1 VDLWPAIDIR
11 GGRCVRLLQG
21 DYAAETV
28 FGDPLSVAR
37 SYVSA
42 GAERLHIVDLDA
54 ARTGDPVNRDLIGTV
69 VGEVGVPVQ
78 VGGGVRDEAA
88 AEALFGLGVS
98 RVVLGTA
105 AIEEPQLLK
114 LLSDRWPRG
123 VVAGLDYRWLSSGTQ
138 DLAVRGWTQA
148 SGRLLPEVLS
158 SLSDLPLAG
167 VVVTDIS
174 RDGTGR
180 GPDIAG
186 LRRVLAESGLTVI
199 SSGGVASLDDLRLLA
214 SLSEGGRRLGGAI
227 VGKAL
232 LAGEFSIAEAA
243 GACAGRGQ

>member
-69 VGEVGVPVQ
+69 VGAVGVPVQ

-138 DLAVRGWTQA
+138 DLAVRGWTEA

-186 LRRVLAESGLTVI
+186 LRCVLAESGLAVI

-214 SLSEGGRRLGGAI
+214 SLSEGSRRLGGAI

>member
-1 VDLWPAIDIR
+1 
-11 GGRCVRLLQG
+11 LLQG

-138 DLAVRGWTQA
+138 DLAVRGWTEA

>member
-1 VDLWPAIDIR
+1 
-11 GGRCVRLLQG
+11 
-21 DYAAETV
+21 
-28 FGDPLSVAR
+28 
-37 SYVSA
+37 
-42 GAERLHIVDLDA
+42 
-54 ARTGDPVNRDLIGTV
+54 
-69 VGEVGVPVQ
+69 
-78 VGGGVRDEAA
+78 
-88 AEALFGLGVS
+88 
-98 RVVLGTA
+98 
-105 AIEEPQLLK
+105 LLK

-138 DLAVRGWTQA
+138 DLAVRGWTEA

-186 LRRVLAESGLTVI
+186 LRCVLAESGLAVI

-214 SLSEGGRRLGGAI
+214 SLSEGSRRLGGAI

>member
-1 VDLWPAIDIR
+1 MDLWPAIDIR

-138 DLAVRGWTQA
+138 DLAVRGWTEA